1 MISLIKNEL
10 KKIFSKTSVYVI
22 LFVTIGVCIASN
34 VMSKK
39 FERVDVPYSD
49 QENEMYQS
57 ELNVAKSN
65 GDEAYAIECQ
75 SYIES
80 RTIAT
85 KYEEDS
91 WQRYIIANKLKNI
104 ISDMLR
110 TKDKDPESYAI
121 YKEEYDKIIKRLEE
135 NDWRSF
141 VEEELA
147 DINLQLEVESEGE
160 NKENLKDQKQVLE
173 WRLEKNIPYGSNDI
187 NTYLQAWISSKTE
200 IRQKEKQNYLSY
212 DSKKTLQEHKE
223 TVEVCEYAIKNN
235 INSNITKAGNVQLS
249 MSLSNNANS
258 ILLNV
263 FSDYGFFV
271 LITVVIIAG
280 TIVSEEFN
288 KGTIKLLLVRPY
300 KRTKILIA
308 KFLTCIIMLFISL
321 ISLVVIQAIV
331 GGIIYGFESY
341 GEKIIMYNFNSNCIE
356 KITAIRYLI
365 MSALAVLPQYLL
377 LMTLAFTISTTLTN
391 TPMAIALPLLGSLGA
406 GIIDAL
412 LYNNFEKAKILLY
425 FVTPNWD
432 LSMYAFGKLPTFE
445 GLTLGFSISICVI
458 YLIALLWIS
467 ILSFKKRDIK
477 NI

>member
-39 FERVDVPYSD
+39 FERLDVPYSD

-80 RTIAT
+80 KTIAT
-85 KYEEDS
+85 KYKEDS

-121 YKEEYDKIIKRLEE
+121 YKEEYDKIMKRLEE
-135 NDWRSF
+135 NEWRSF

-147 DINLQLEVESEGE
+147 DINVQLEAESEGE

-223 TVEVCEYAIKNN
+223 AVEVCEYAIKNN

-458 YLIALLWIS
+458 YLIVLLWIS